1 MKWQV
6 PKIWSGD
13 CWIIG
18 GGSSISE
25 QFNIPD
31 DLIPESPEEF
41 KSFGDYMHLI
51 HKYRVIG
58 VNIAAFLG
66 DWVDVAYWGDSDT
79 YTEYRHQFDS
89 YAGLKVSSAGKFS
102 DGSFKTIKYLHRD
115 NSRGITKSK
124 THVSWVSRNSGGS
137 AVNLAY
143 HLGATRIFILGLDMY
158 SSKEGRVHW
167 HTGYPDK
174 SKTLNISQIKKG
186 KKQPRGVITKE
197 RSDFLYK
204 KQSVGWKRTAND
216 AKKLGIEII
225 NVNPK
230 SNIDAFPKMS
240 LVEVLQLKLGGSDEE
255 I

>member
-1 MKWQV
+1 MEWLA
-6 PKIWSGD
+6 PKIWSGS

-18 GGSSISE
+18 GGSSVSE

-31 DLIPESPEEF
+31 DFIPESPKEF
-41 KSFGDYMHLI
+41 KTYGDYMSCI

-79 YTEYRHQFDS
+79 YTEHKSQFNT

-102 DGSFKTIKYLHRD
+102 SDSFDSIKYLHR
-115 NSRGITKSK
+115 NMSKGLTKNRSQVSWITK
-124 THVSWVSRNSGGS
+124 NSGGS
-137 AVNLAY
+137 AIDLAH

-158 SSKEGRVHW
+158 SFNDGRVHW

-174 SKTLNISQIKKG
+174 SKTPNFFQTKRG
-186 KKQPRGVITKE
+186 KKCPKNIPDKE
-197 RSDFLYK
+197 KSEYLFK
-204 KQSVGWKRTAND
+204 KQSVGWGRVATD

-230 SNIDAFPKMS
+230 SNINAFLKMS
-240 LVEVLQLKLGGSDEE
+240 LSDVMEMLNGTNQ
-255 I
+255 